1 MDIGESLRKAIAK
14 LSNTTIIDLKT
25 IKEFNKELQKILLSG
40 DVDVKVVF
48 DLTSRIEREA
58 LKSDLPPGVS
68 SRDYIL
74 NIVYNELVSLV
85 GESYE
90 PEIKP
95 KRILLIGLYGSGKTT
110 TSAKIAKYYQNK
122 NLGSGVIC
130 CDVSRPA
137 AYEQLETLSKAAG
150 VGFYGEKG
158 QKNLKKIVANGL
170 EKLRDKKIIICDTSG
185 RNALDANL
193 IEELKAVN
201 SSFMPDETILVISAD
216 IGHVVERQAAEF
228 NRAVKVTGL
237 IITKMD
243 GSSKGGGALSAAHGI
258 GAKVMFIGTGEKL
271 NNIEAFDSK
280 KYVGGLLG
288 IPNIGALL
296 ENIQNAIKEAN
307 IDITEIEA
315 EKLNFETFYTQ
326 LKAMN
331 KMGPLKSVF
340 GMMGAAD
347 MPKDIVEKGEEKL
360 KKYSIIISSM
370 TKQERVNDKL
380 VHNPSRIARIARGSG
395 TTEKDV
401 RELLADFNKMKKMM
415 NMFKNDRSIKKRFA
429 SFMSH

>member
-429 SFMSH
+429 SFMPH